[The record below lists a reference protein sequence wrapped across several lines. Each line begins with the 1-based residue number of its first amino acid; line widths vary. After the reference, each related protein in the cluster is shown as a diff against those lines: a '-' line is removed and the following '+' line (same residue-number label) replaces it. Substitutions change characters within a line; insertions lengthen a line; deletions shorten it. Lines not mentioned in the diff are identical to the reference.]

1 MSLTCEDIKAY
12 IPARDFTL
20 SCQFYKDMG
29 FNVAWQDA
37 EISYFYNGES
47 SFLLQNFYN
56 EQHAKN
62 FMMHLLVADVAAWH
76 SHLLNVGLSEKYA
89 IKITEPTLKPWQLI
103 EFNVYD
109 PSGVIWNIGQ
119 EVKSD

>member
-37 EISYFYNGES
+37 EIAYFYNGES
-47 SFLLQNFYN
+47 SFYCRIFIMNNML
-56 EQHAKN
+56 
-62 FMMHLLVADVAAWH
+62 
-76 SHLLNVGLSEKYA
+76 
-89 IKITEPTLKPWQLI
+89 KIL
-103 EFNVYD
+103 
-109 PSGVIWNIGQ
+109 
-119 EVKSD
+119 